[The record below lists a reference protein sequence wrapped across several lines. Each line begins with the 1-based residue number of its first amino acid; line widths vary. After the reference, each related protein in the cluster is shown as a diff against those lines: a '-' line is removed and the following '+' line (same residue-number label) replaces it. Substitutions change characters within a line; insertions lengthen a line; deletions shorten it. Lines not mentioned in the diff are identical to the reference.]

1 VDDGGDRPALPA
13 PLRALASN
21 PAAGAVCSDFDGTLA
36 TIVTRP
42 DDAVALPGVIEALAA
57 LAARYRVVA
66 VVSGRPVAFL
76 MDKLAGAGPGVRLY
90 GVHGFEWAEGEVV
103 RRHPEVEVWRRPAAR
118 VAAAAHAAFDGTD
131 VGVEDKVAT
140 VAVHWRRAPEAGP
153 KVLAFAGRWAA
164 ETGLVPQRGRQI
176 VEFRPPVAVDKGSV
190 VEELAHGCAAACFF
204 GDDTGDLAAF
214 AALDRLAAT
223 GTSTARVAVA
233 DAESPPEL
241 LGAADV
247 VVPGPAEAL
256 ALLQALAAAPR
267 GG

>member
-1 VDDGGDRPALPA
+1 VGDGGDRHVLPA
-13 PLRALASN
+13 ALRTLASD

-42 DDAVALPGVIEALAA
+42 EEAAPLPGVTDVLAT

-76 MDKLAGAGPGVRLY
+76 MDRLAAAGPGVHLY
-90 GVHGFEWAEGEVV
+90 GVHGFEWAEGDVV
-103 RRHPEVEVWRRPAAR
+103 RRHPDLEVWREPAAR
-118 VAAAAHAAFDGTD
+118 LAAAAHAAFDGSP

-153 KVLAFAGRWAA
+153 EVLAFARRWAA
-164 ETGLVPQRGRQI
+164 DTGLVAQRGRQI

-190 VEELAHGCAAACFF
+190 VAELAAGCTAACFF

-214 AALDRLAAT
+214 AALDRLAAA
-223 GTSTARVAVA
+223 GTATARVAVA

-241 LGAADV
+241 IAAADV
-247 VVPGPAEAL
+247 VVPGPGEAV
-256 ALLQALAAAPR
+256 ALLRALAAGP
-267 GG
+267 GDG